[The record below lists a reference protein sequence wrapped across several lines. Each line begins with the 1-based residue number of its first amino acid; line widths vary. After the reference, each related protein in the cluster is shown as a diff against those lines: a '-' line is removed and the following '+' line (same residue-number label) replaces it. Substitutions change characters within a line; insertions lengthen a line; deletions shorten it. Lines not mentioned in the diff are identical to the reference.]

1 MKKITAGI
9 AIIARVALCAAV
21 WPQSTEVEDLP
32 TEPVKT
38 AVPAEIEARTEE
50 TPHILIS
57 ADMPIPITEAVAESE
72 PPITEITAKE
82 KTEI

>member
-38 AVPAEIEARTEE
+38 AVPAKLRLGQRRRRIFLFLQICLS
-50 TPHILIS
+50 P
-57 ADMPIPITEAVAESE
+57 
-72 PPITEITAKE
+72 
-82 KTEI
+82 